1 MVGMNRPS
9 PLATGEA
16 YGASLF
22 SHPRDLP
29 AQCSVKEPGV
39 IAGCRGVMSV
49 RNNAPVDRYRWDAT
63 GDTVRCL
70 HCGADVTAA
79 TTANVWN
86 EMLSP
91 AVPALPSPSARGNE
105 LRAVVT
111 SGLDGVRVTL
121 AEGRPLKAQEYA
133 DELAWDALDAI
144 AAGCDD
150 PAELARDLAA
160 LRAEVSAAQR

>member
-1 MVGMNRPS
+1 MNRPS

-105 LRAVVT
+105 LRAEF
-111 SGLDGVRVTL
+111 GVYAARARKFGTHLAVPDVL
-121 AEGRPLKAQEYA
+121 AELT
-133 DELAWDALDAI
+133 DLALAAI

-150 PAELARDLAA
+150 PAGLARSLAA

>member
-1 MVGMNRPS
+1 MR
-9 PLATGEA
+9 
-16 YGASLF
+16 
-22 SHPRDLP
+22 
-29 AQCSVKEPGV
+29 EPGV

-91 AVPALPSPSARGNE
+91 AVPALPSPNARANE
-105 LRAVVT
+105 LRPAVAARFAYARE
-111 SGLDGVRVTL
+111 LLAARRPKE
-121 AEGRPLKAQEYA
+121 AEGQLRYVA
-133 DELAWDALDAI
+133 DLVLDAI

-150 PAELARDLAA
+150 PAGLARDLAA